1 LGSDFCGSV
10 DNVVGI
16 KYTDREFP
24 PNLLSVTRAK
34 PKVLQSRFPAT
45 ESNQLSA
52 RPLMET
58 AQIEVLCENVAA
70 SVHQVRRIFRSP
82 LPVPDILDRFWGL
95 QDHLSRLLEALTD
108 HPSETMQA
116 LEAHPRLLSDVVDVL
131 EFSSKL
137 QVLKNI
143 PAVREAGENIN
154 SSLLDIQYLRQ
165 ARALAVTA

>member
-1 LGSDFCGSV
+1 
-10 DNVVGI
+10 
-16 KYTDREFP
+16 
-24 PNLLSVTRAK
+24 
-34 PKVLQSRFPAT
+34 
-45 ESNQLSA
+45 
-52 RPLMET
+52 MET
-58 AQIEVLCENVAA
+58 AEIDRLCENVAS
-70 SVHQVRRIFRSP
+70 SVYEVRRIFRSP

-95 QDHLSRLLEALTD
+95 QDHLSRLLESLTD

-116 LEAHPRLLSDVVDVL
+116 LDAHPRVLSDVVDVL

-165 ARALAVTA
+165 ARALTATA